1 MPRKH
6 IRKTT
11 TKYSKSQ
18 LKDAVAE
25 VKSGRS
31 CYSVAKQFGIPLETL
46 RRNARS
52 TVKRQGS
59 GGMTVL
65 TIEEEKAI
73 VKAIFFASNAG
84 FPIDRFDVKLM
95 VKSYLD
101 KFGKV
106 TRFTDN
112 KPGPEWMRLF
122 EKRYPE
128 LGKKKAELL
137 TISRVKSLTNE
148 VLNQFFFM
156 YEKLLDDS
164 GLKDS
169 PNRIFNLDETGLNTN
184 PLSQKVFTK
193 RGSKTTYLN
202 SASCGKQS
210 YSVLFCCSTSG

>member
-18 LKDAVAE
+18 LKDAIAE

-52 TVKRQGS
+52 TVKRQGL

-84 FPIDRFDVKLM
+84 FPMDRFDVKLM

-101 KFGKV
+101 KFGRV
-106 TRFTDN
+106 TKFTDN
-112 KPGPEWMRLF
+112 KPGQEWMR
-122 EKRYPE
+122 
-128 LGKKKAELL
+128 
-137 TISRVKSLTNE
+137 
-148 VLNQFFFM
+148 
-156 YEKLLDDS
+156 
-164 GLKDS
+164 
-169 PNRIFNLDETGLNTN
+169 
-184 PLSQKVFTK
+184 
-193 RGSKTTYLN
+193 
-202 SASCGKQS
+202 
-210 YSVLFCCSTSG
+210 

>member
-84 FPIDRFDVKLM
+84 FPMDRFNVKLM

-106 TRFTDN
+106 TRYTKIN
-112 KPGPEWMRLF
+112 L
-122 EKRYPE
+122 EK
-128 LGKKKAELL
+128 
-137 TISRVKSLTNE
+137 
-148 VLNQFFFM
+148 
-156 YEKLLDDS
+156 
-164 GLKDS
+164 
-169 PNRIFNLDETGLNTN
+169 
-184 PLSQKVFTK
+184 
-193 RGSKTTYLN
+193 
-202 SASCGKQS
+202 
-210 YSVLFCCSTSG
+210 